1 MPVSCSAQSR
11 VQTSAEWIA
20 MQAVD
25 QVTQCRCHSQEINSQ
40 HSTLFAGVPPLVFA
54 RAAVLRGSYK
64 TVEEAMQSTYDLHRR
79 PGFNGIKFG
88 EGGIMF
94 AYDNSMSKDVDLRKL
109 RGMFIDQAGK

>member
-1 MPVSCSAQSR
+1 
-11 VQTSAEWIA
+11 

-64 TVEEAMQSTYDLHRR
+64 TAEEAMQSTYDLHRR
-79 PGFNGIKFG
+79 PGFNGVKFG

-94 AYDNSMSKDVDLRKL
+94 AYNNSMSKDVDLRKL
-109 RGMFIDQAGK
+109 RGMFIDKAGK